1 MYIINTKL
9 AWLLSGLML
18 SLILLATPVIAK
30 KVTFVHTDILGSP
43 VAETDESG
51 NELWREHYKPFGEK
65 IENSPESANNNV
77 GYTGH
82 IHDRDTGLTY
92 MQARY
97 YDPVIGR
104 FYSNDPIGFRDIH
117 SFNRYAYANNN
128 PYKYI
133 DPDGRSAKLARSAFN
148 VVRDASR
155 NGWDFKRA
163 GKDEI
168 AGFVDNAMTLADGQF
183 TADDVFAV
191 VDLFTGFGGESK
203 DLANSIQK
211 FFKKSVPSNARDSV
225 TGRALPNGG
234 VALQAKSDGKVPG
247 SSAVYEKQI
256 GSNGQTIQNT
266 KTVYTPGG
274 GIDTVKEKM
283 PGGKVFRVSCRID
296 SQRLS
301 KQLD

>member
-1 MYIINTKL
+1 MLYQDTPAGGVNNIYLGSKL
-9 AWLLSGLML
+9 
-18 SLILLATPVIAK
+18 IAK
-30 KVTFVHTDILGSP
+30 DGFIPNPGGTQNHRPYGSSIEGEADDI
-43 VAETDESG
+43 
-51 NELWREHYKPFGEK
+51 
-65 IENSPESANNNV
+65 
-77 GYTGH
+77 GYTG
-82 IHDRDTGLTY
+82 RKFDTDLGLSY

-104 FYSNDPIGFRDIH
+104 FYSNDPVGFINVH
-117 SFNRYAYANNN
+117 TFNRYAYANNN
-128 PYKYI
+128 PYKYV

-168 AGFVDNAMTLADGQF
+168 QKFVDNATTLADGQF

-225 TGRALPNGG
+225 IGRSLPNGG
-234 VALQAKSDGKVPG
+234 VAVQAKSDGIVPG

-256 GSNGQTIQNT
+256 GANGQTIQNT
-266 KTVYTPGG
+266 KTTYLPNGN
-274 GIDTVKEKM
+274 IDTVKKKM
-283 PGGKVFRVSCRID
+283 PGGGVFRVSGRIE
-296 SQRLS
+296 S
-301 KQLD
+301 KKLDEKLN